1 MKFSRILLAGL
12 AVLFVSAASAWSLP
26 SITELIEKQDER
38 FELKSDMTCKVN
50 IVQRKAN
57 QGDKIIES
65 IFYRRDRDDS
75 FLIIMIAPD
84 ADKGNGYLRVGDN
97 FWMYRVNTRTFQHI
111 NRDESISGTD
121 MKSGD
126 FEKRKMSEL
135 YKPALDAN
143 GKEKISSEKL
153 GQIPVYKFEITAKV
167 SDVTY
172 PKEIFWVRQD
182 NYLPL
187 KVQAFSLSRV
197 MASYMGQLPP
207 LNGKKAVVFVTKGL
221 ALAFTGGNQ
230 AIKKLTKGVESKG
243 GKVVGTGI
251 IMWGSKDRD
260 RQIDNVV
267 ETLVK
272 SL

>member
-1 MKFSRILLAGL
+1 MKFSRILPAIL

-26 SITELIEKQDER
+26 SINELIEKQDER

-65 IFYRRDRDDS
+65 IFYRRDSDDS
-75 FLIIMIAPD
+75 FLIVMIAPD

-143 GKEKISSEKL
+143 GKEKITSEKL

-187 KVQAFSLSRV
+187 KVQAFSLSGTLMQSAYYLQYTTVEGKFIPVKQMFVDEFEKGNKSV
-197 MASYMGQLPP
+197 MEMSGISFQKLDDSIFT
-207 LNGKKAVVFVTKGL
+207 KAYL
-221 ALAFTGGNQ
+221 ENL
-230 AIKKLTKGVESKG
+230 SK
-243 GKVVGTGI
+243 
-251 IMWGSKDRD
+251 
-260 RQIDNVV
+260 
-267 ETLVK
+267 
-272 SL
+272 